1 MEVKMEP
8 ITTEIAAEIIT
19 EGIKFLLG
27 QALKFL
33 NLYREKVRKGEKIP
47 SPPLNLNLDEFK
59 MRLIEIEVES
69 LMTQIE
75 THQRV
80 LAKLEDTRTRMG
92 EYTPPYISLDIEDR
106 REDMY
111 AKGKRLKE
119 LLEQAYNK
127 TFEVEGF

>member
-1 MEVKMEP
+1 MDP
-8 ITTEIAAEIIT
+8 ITTQIAIEIVK

-27 QALKFL
+27 EASKFL
-33 NLYREKVRKGEKIP
+33 DLYREKMRKGEKIP
-47 SPPLNLNLDEFK
+47 SPPLSLDLDEFK

-80 LAKLEDTRTRMG
+80 LEKLEHTRTRMG
-92 EYTPPYISLDIEDR
+92 EFTPPYISLDIEDR
-106 REDMY
+106 RKDMY